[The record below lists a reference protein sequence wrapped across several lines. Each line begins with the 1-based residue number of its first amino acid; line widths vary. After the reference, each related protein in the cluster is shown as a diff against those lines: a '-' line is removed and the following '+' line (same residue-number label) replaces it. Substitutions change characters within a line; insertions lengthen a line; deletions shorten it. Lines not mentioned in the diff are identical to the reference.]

1 MYSRFYFLHMHFA
14 RAVSACTLQLDYY
27 FCITTV
33 ADDNKAAYDSV
44 REREEVF
51 EDLNVLDLLPEKI
64 GTQNTG
70 EDIFK
75 YFVLRN
81 RKYFKIS

>member
-1 MYSRFYFLHMHFA
+1 MYSRFYFLHMHCA
-14 RAVSACTLQLDYY
+14 RAVSACTLQLES
-27 FCITTV
+27 TTV